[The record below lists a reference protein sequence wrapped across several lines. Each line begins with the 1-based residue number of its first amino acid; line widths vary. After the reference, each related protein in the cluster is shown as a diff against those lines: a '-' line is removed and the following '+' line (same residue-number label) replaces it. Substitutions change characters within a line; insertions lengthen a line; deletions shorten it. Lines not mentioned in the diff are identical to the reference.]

1 MKQMT
6 FLIIDDSV
14 FMRATLKKF
23 LTEAEFTVV
32 GESGNAMQGV
42 DMAKELQPDIIILD
56 ILLPEIDGID
66 AIDKLLEVSPDSRLI
81 MCSAIGQ
88 HSKVVESIKRGAKD
102 FIVKPFEKTR
112 LLQAIYNVM
121 NR

>member
-1 MKQMT
+1 MT

-14 FMRATLKKF
+14 FVRTTLKKI
-23 LTEAEFTVV
+23 LTEANFTVI
-32 GESGNAMQGV
+32 GEAGNAMQGI
-42 DMAKELQPDIIILD
+42 DMAKELQPDIITMD
-56 ILLPEIDGID
+56 ITLPEINGID
-66 AIDKLLEVSPDSRLI
+66 AIDKILDVSPTSRII
-81 MCSAIGQ
+81 MCTAIGQ

-102 FIVKPFEKTR
+102 YIIKPFEKTR